1 MTSYDLI
8 TVGRVTMD
16 LFARD
21 IGAPFEHVTGFD
33 SSVGGSPTNI
43 AIGAR
48 RLGLRS
54 LAFTA
59 VGDDPVG
66 DFVLRFLGDEG
77 VETAHVSR
85 KPGKATSL
93 ALLGV
98 QPPDRFPLT
107 FYRQDPADIH
117 LTVDEASLLPIA
129 ESTAVLLSGNVFGRG
144 TSVAAARYVAEA
156 ADAQGLITFLDL
168 DLRPTEWPDLRSFG
182 LALRSVLPLVDVVI
196 GTEEEFD
203 AALSPVAGIQPEGT
217 DLEDLDG
224 RILQMVTATGASA
237 VLKRG
242 ERGAGVTTPE
252 ERHEIPGFDVDVV
265 NTVGAGD
272 SFASGLI
279 LGRLRGWDW
288 ERSARFANACGAIT
302 VTRHGCSVALPAEP
316 EVAAMLST
324 AGAQ

>member
-1 MTSYDLI
+1 VAVYDLI

-16 LFARD
+16 LFSRD
-21 IGAPFEHVTGFD
+21 IGSPFEDVTGFD
-33 SSVGGSPTNI
+33 AAVGGSPTNI

-66 DFVLRFLGDEG
+66 DFVLRLLSDQG
-77 VETAHVSR
+77 VETAHVLR

-93 ALLGV
+93 ALIGV

-117 LTVDEASLLPIA
+117 LTVDDASSLPMA
-129 ESTAVLLSGNVFGRG
+129 ESEAVVLSGNVFGRG

-156 ADAQGLITFLDL
+156 ARAHGLTTFLDL
-168 DLRPTEWPDLRSFG
+168 DLRPTEWPDPRSFG
-182 LALRSVLPLVDVVI
+182 LALRPVLPLIDIVI

-203 AALSPVAGIQPEGT
+203 AVLLPGTGGSPSGSGVKG
-217 DLEDLDG
+217 LDG
-224 RILQMVTATGASA
+224 RIVAMVEATGAVA

-242 ERGAGVTTPE
+242 ERGAVVTTPE
-252 ERHEIPGFDVDVV
+252 ERLEIAGFGVDVV

-279 LGRLRGWDW
+279 RGRSRGWDW

-302 VTRHGCSVALPAEP
+302 VTRHGCSVAFPAES

-324 AGAQ
+324 AGAP

>member
-1 MTSYDLI
+1 LAVYDLI

-16 LFARD
+16 LFSRD
-21 IGAPFEHVTGFD
+21 IGAPFEDVTGFD
-33 SSVGGSPTNI
+33 AAVGGSPTNI
-43 AIGAR
+43 AIGAS
-48 RLGLRS
+48 RLGLSS

-59 VGDDPVG
+59 VGDDRVG
-66 DFVLRFLGDEG
+66 DFVLRFLGDQG

-93 ALLGV
+93 ALVGV

-107 FYRQDPADIH
+107 FYRQDPADVH
-117 LTVDEASLLPIA
+117 LTVEEASRLPIA
-129 ESTAVLLSGNVFGRG
+129 ESSAVLLSGNVFGRG
-144 TSVAAARYVAEA
+144 SSVAAARFVAEA
-156 ADAQGLITFLDL
+156 AHAHGLTTFLDL

-182 LALRSVLPLVDVVI
+182 LAVRPVLPLVDVVI

-203 AALSPVAGIQPEGT
+203 AALSPFDGVTATGSGVD
-217 DLEDLDG
+217 DLEG
-224 RILQMVTATGASA
+224 RILQMVAATGASA

-242 ERGAGVTTPE
+242 ERGAAVTTLE
-252 ERHEIPGFDVDVV
+252 ERREIPGFDVDVV

-272 SFASGLI
+272 SFAAGLI

-302 VTRHGCSVALPAEP
+302 VTRHGCSVAFPAEP

-324 AGAQ
+324 ADAP